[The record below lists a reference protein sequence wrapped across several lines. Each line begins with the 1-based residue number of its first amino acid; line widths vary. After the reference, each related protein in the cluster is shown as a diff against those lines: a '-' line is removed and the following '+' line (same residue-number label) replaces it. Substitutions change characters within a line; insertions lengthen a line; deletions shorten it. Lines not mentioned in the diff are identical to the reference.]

1 MKLLTNKDLI
11 SLREDIVLGSL
22 FYSDYKNS
30 LNIKV
35 EDAFDF
41 FDMYLNYLGELMEY
55 EVENYSDEQFWD
67 LLPKYDKNENLIDFY
82 HNVYEYELEE
92 MEDEDLYL

>member
-1 MKLLTNKDLI
+1 MKLLTNKELI

-22 FYSDYKNS
+22 FYGDYKNS
-30 LNIKV
+30 LNIRV

-41 FDMYLNYLGELMEY
+41 FDTYLNYLGELMEY
-55 EVENYSDEQFWD
+55 EIGHYSDEQFWD
-67 LLPKYDKNENLIDFY
+67 LLPKYDTNENLIDFY

-92 MEDEDLYL
+92 MEDEDIYL

>member
-1 MKLLTNKDLI
+1 MKLLTNKELI

-30 LNIKV
+30 LNIRV

-41 FDMYLNYLGELMEY
+41 FDTYLNYLSELMED

-67 LLPKYDKNENLIDFY
+67 LLSKYDTNENLIDFY

-92 MEDEDLYL
+92 MEDEDIYL